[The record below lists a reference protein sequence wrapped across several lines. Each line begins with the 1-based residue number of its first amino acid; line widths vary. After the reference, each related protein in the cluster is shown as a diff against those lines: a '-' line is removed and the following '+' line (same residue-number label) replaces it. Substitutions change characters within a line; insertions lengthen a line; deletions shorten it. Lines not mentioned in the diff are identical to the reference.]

1 MLTTLSLTLLALASA
16 TLAAVAVWAARRI
29 ERSGSLTSRRQ
40 DLLLERRL
48 DAYGEIMA
56 AVVSLNRQCVSLSER
71 HFKDQT
77 ERLAFGNESDL
88 KEPYEEIT
96 EIYQSNYHV
105 IAPEVRDAIA
115 DYLDYINT
123 YHENSTQIGVLL
135 SKGGSIARAMR
146 ADVELEPMFPEDE

>member
-1 MLTTLSLTLLALASA
+1 MLITLSLTLLALAGA
-16 TLAAVAVWAARRI
+16 TLAAVAVWAALRV
-29 ERSGSLTSRRQ
+29 ERTGALTSRRR
-40 DLLLERRL
+40 DVLLERRL
-48 DAYGEIMA
+48 DAYREIMA

-96 EIYQSNYHV
+96 ETYQSNYHV

-115 DYLDYINT
+115 DYLDYLNT
-123 YHENSTQIGVLL
+123 YHEEATQIGLLL
-135 SKGGSIARAMR
+135 SKGGSIAQAMR
-146 ADVELEPMFPEDE
+146 EDLGLDPMFSEDE